1 MIKLSPVHSH
11 INIMRIGIYWLSFI
25 DYLLN
30 HLITY
35 KSNDLI
41 CLQLH
46 S

>member
-1 MIKLSPVHSH
+1 MIKLSAVHSH
-11 INIMRIGIYWLSFI
+11 INIMRIVIYWLSFI

-30 HLITY
+30 SLITY

>member
-1 MIKLSPVHSH
+1 MIKLSPLHPH
-11 INIMRIGIYWLSFI
+11 INIMRIEIYELSFI
-25 DYLLN
+25 DYHLN
-30 HLITY
+30 SLIDY